1 MELQALIFH
10 LRFMLDNME
19 FSTLKDER
27 KIGAIRS
34 TPSRQFY
41 ISRLS
46 FLEHLP
52 NFVQKSF
59 EKVTSFIIDMAL
71 LLSDFIFISYY
82 FM

>member
-1 MELQALIFH
+1 MYIYKILERFAPHPQA
-10 LRFMLDNME
+10 
-19 FSTLKDER
+19 
-27 KIGAIRS
+27 
-34 TPSRQFY
+34 QFY

-52 NFVQKSF
+52 NSVQKSF